1 MAATIDTMTY
11 NLVRDGLLSMRSTL
25 MTASRDASASENW
38 AHQFSKGLVR
48 LLQHTHVILTEHDK
62 LRKL

>member
-1 MAATIDTMTY
+1 MHYMATTIDTMTY

-38 AHQFSKGLVR
+38 ACQFSKGLVR
-48 LLQHTHVILTEHDK
+48 LL
-62 LRKL
+62 